1 MTYRRILAGAAAV
14 LTGVALAGCSS
25 ADAGSDGDVTL
36 TLRLWD
42 ENVATSYEGSIE
54 AFEAANPGIKVEL
67 NVVPWDNY
75 FNTLRNE
82 VGGGAGDDLF
92 WINGASVGDYID
104 NGNLVNI
111 TETLGADAISGW
123 EESVV
128 EQYSTDGQLWGVP
141 QLTDGGSAFYVNED
155 LLDEAGVTAQEL
167 SDATWSPNAA
177 DDTLLPLLQKLTIDK
192 NGNNA
197 ASADF
202 DPDNVATYGLNAAAE
217 LQNIQLN
224 FIYSNGGTYQ
234 DDEGNLT
241 FTNEKTVEAY
251 QYLVDLI
258 NEYHVAPPAEAT
270 NGNGDYTRDEFLQ
283 GNIAVFESGTYNL
296 ANVQS
301 GAEFNW
307 SLTEI
312 AAGPDGKRTTS
323 PGIIVAGNANSEHP
337 EEQQALLEWLGSA
350 EGAEYIGAEGAAV
363 PAVTDA
369 RAAYD
374 EYWAGQ
380 DVDTTPFFSVLEG
393 TEPGQPVIGA
403 NFNAQ
408 AEAFTPILNDV
419 FTGATPVE
427 EGLQQAEDAANAVS

>member
-1 MTYRRILAGAAAV
+1 MTYRQILAGAAAV
-14 LTGVALAGCSS
+14 LTAAALAGCSS
-25 ADAGSDGDVTL
+25 AGSEGGSDVTL
-36 TLRLWD
+36 SLRLWD
-42 ENVATSYEGSIE
+42 ENVATAYEGSIA
-54 AFEAANPGIKVEL
+54 AFEDANPGIKVEL

-82 VGGGAGDDLF
+82 VGSGAGDDLF

-111 TETLGADAISGW
+111 TETLGEDAIAGW
-123 EESVV
+123 ESSVV

-155 LLDEAGVTAQEL
+155 LLDKAGVSAQEL
-167 SDATWSPNAA
+167 SDATWSPNA
-177 DDTLLPLLQKLTIDK
+177 DEDTLLPLLQELTVDE

-197 ASADF
+197 ASPDF
-202 DPDNVATYGLNAAAE
+202 DPNNVATYAINAAAE

-234 DDEGNLT
+234 DADGNLT
-241 FTNEKTVEAY
+241 FTNPKTVEAY

-258 NEYHVAPPAEAT
+258 NEYHVAPPAQAT
-270 NGNGDYTRDEFLQ
+270 NGNGDYTRDEFIQ

-296 ANVQS
+296 ANVHN

-307 SLTEI
+307 SVTEI
-312 AAGPDGKRTTS
+312 AAGPEGKVTTA
-323 PGIIVAGNANSEHP
+323 PGIIVAGNANSQHP
-337 EEQQALLEWLGSA
+337 DEQKALLEWLGSA
-350 EGAEYIGAEGAAV
+350 EGAQYIGAEGAAV

-374 EYWAGQ
+374 EYWQSQ
-380 DVDTTPFFSVLEG
+380 DVDTTPFFSVLDGEK
-393 TEPGQPVIGA
+393 PGQPVIGA

-419 FTGATPVE
+419 FTGAKPVE
-427 EGLQQAEDAANAVS
+427 EGLQEAEEAANSAS